1 MIKPQVHNT
10 RGEGIAVN
18 SCLVTIPVFNEEET
32 IAEVVRGVREFNP
45 AVDILVIN
53 DGSSDNTA
61 SIAKQSGVMI
71 LSFPFNIGY
80 GGAVQ
85 TGFRFAAEYGYSY
98 VITMD
103 GDGQHDP
110 SSVKNLIETAEHT
123 GVDIVI
129 GSRFLGGNY
138 RMGLF
143 RRVGVRLFSR
153 IARWYTGMSLTD
165 PTSGFQILNKRAFSY
180 LAEGDNYPLD
190 YPDVNIIMA
199 LHKMRFKLA
208 EAPVTMI
215 EKPRG
220 KSMHNG
226 LKPLYYVMRMTLAI
240 IMVILRKER

>member
-1 MIKPQVHNT
+1 MIAPQIHNT
-10 RGEGIAVN
+10 QGEGIASN

-32 IAEVVRGVREFNP
+32 IAEVVRGIRECTP
-45 AVDILVIN
+45 DVDILVIN
-53 DGSSDNTA
+53 DGSTDNTA
-61 SIAKQSGVMI
+61 SIVKQAGVMM

-85 TGFRFAAEYGYSY
+85 TGFRFAAEYGYRY

-110 SSVKNLIETAEHT
+110 SSVKNLIVTAEET
-123 GVDIVI
+123 GADIVI
-129 GSRFLGGNY
+129 GSRFLRGNY
-138 RMGLF
+138 RMSLF
-143 RRVGVRLFSR
+143 RRMGVWLFSK
-153 IARWYTGMSLTD
+153 IARWYTGMSFTD
-165 PTSGFQILNKRAFSY
+165 PTSGFQILNRRVFSY

-199 LHKMRFKLA
+199 LHKMRFRLA

-215 EKPRG
+215 EKPKG

-226 LKPLYYVMRMTLAI
+226 LKPLYYVLRMTLAI
-240 IMVILRKER
+240 IMVLLRKED